1 VSIHY
6 AETKY
11 GFEYGSLAVERMCSD
26 DKKGW
31 VVLNISTPKG
41 RVEVYATKTGKIR
54 LFSKTPM
61 VVEVT
66 P

>member
-11 GFEYGSLAVERMCSD
+11 GFEYGSLAVERMCFD